1 MRQEVRLSNSLICP
15 KGPVIGPLVV
25 AGFLID
31 EKNLDKLDRL
41 GVKDS
46 KLLTTKK
53 REELAKKL
61 RKYKHEIMVV
71 EPVEIDRALIGHDG
85 LNLNWLEARKTAELI
100 NELNP
105 DKAIIDCPSPNIKA
119 YTSYIRDYIHN
130 KEIELVCEHK
140 ADLKYKVV
148 GAASI
153 LAKETREEEVRKIEK
168 AVGQS
173 IGSGYASNKI
183 CQAFLEANW
192 DKYPEVFRKSWES
205 YKRVLRQQGQKSLGD
220 Y

>member
-1 MRQEVRLSNSLICP
+1 MTLIVGVDEAGR
-15 KGPVIGPLVV
+15 GPVLGPLVV

-31 EKNLDKLDRL
+31 EKDLGKLDKL

-46 KLLTTKK
+46 KLLLPKK
-53 REELAKKL
+53 REELFKKL
-61 RKYKHEIMVV
+61 KKYKHEIIIV
-71 EPVEIDRALIGHDG
+71 EPAEIDQALRGHDG

-119 YTSYIRDYIHN
+119 YASYIRDYIHN

-140 ADLKYKVV
+140 ADLNYKVV

-153 LAKETREEEVRKIEK
+153 LAKSVREEEVKKIEK
-168 AVGQS
+168 FVGQS
-173 IGSGYASNKI
+173 IGSGYASNPVCRK
-183 CQAFLEANW
+183 FLEDNW
-192 DKYPEVFRKSWES
+192 DIHPEFFRKSWES
-205 YKRVLRQQGQKSLGD
+205 YKRVLRQQGQKKLGE

>member
-1 MRQEVRLSNSLICP
+1 MMVLGIDEAG

-31 EKNLDKLDRL
+31 ENKLEKLDKM

-46 KLLTTKK
+46 KLLLPKK

-61 RKYKHEIMVV
+61 KKYKHEIIIV
-71 EPVEIDRALIGHDG
+71 EPAEIDRALIGNDG
-85 LNLNWLEARKTAELI
+85 LNLNWLEARKTADLI

-140 ADLKYKVV
+140 ADLKYKIV

-153 LAKETREEEVRKIEK
+153 LAKSMREEEVRKIEK
-168 AVGQS
+168 KVGRS
-173 IGSGYASNKI
+173 IGSGYPSNKI
-183 CQAFLEANW
+183 CQAFLEENW
-192 DKYPEVFRKSWES
+192 DKYPEVFRKSWKS
-205 YKRVLRQQGQKSLGD
+205 YKKILRRQGQKNLGD